1 MIKIIAIIFL
11 ATGSALVVCG
21 VLIFI
26 LSDLRSVLKDLST
39 TRKLEVDSGI
49 DDAVQ
54 EAYYSESYAPDVAE
68 EKLKMKGFIR
78 RKSAQSSETG
88 MLGSSDED
96 RIEKPQGKRRAQAG
110 DTQPLETL
118 REILS
123 ETAPLSTAGKSGT
136 QPLYSGQPVSE
147 TQPLYQ
153 KPASDTQPLGRAQ
166 EAAEQFARARC
177 TRHRRCGGGGAFCA
191 LERKRGK
198 NTRRI
203 PSGIFEKRRH
213 TRKSAPHGGQFIVG
227 DKRNAQNTGITR
239 TSADCCAKSRTHG
252 TRVGTA
258 RGGYCCLPQ
267 NRGIRRG
274 TVTKLRCGFDPL
286 QRRAACH
293 GQIRYGA
300 RARVCCKGTGAYYE
314 SLCRRNPSAFTG
326 RAADGI

>member
-1 MIKIIAIIFL
+1 MIKIIAIILL

-54 EAYYSESYAPDVAE
+54 EAYYSESYAPDVVE
-68 EKLKMKGFIR
+68 EKPKMKGFIR

-96 RIEKPQGKRRAQAG
+96 RIEKPQGKRRAQAV

-123 ETAPLSTAGKSGT
+123 ETAPLSAAGKSGTQPLHQNVSGTQPLYQEDIPEGKGSGSAQELSET

-166 EAAEQFARARC
+166 EAAEQA
-177 TRHRRCGGGGAFCA
+177 
-191 LERKRGK
+191 ERKPQTQPLKGF
-198 NTRRI
+198 
-203 PSGIFEKRRH
+203 S
-213 TRKSAPHGGQFIVG
+213 RK
-227 DKRNAQNTGITR
+227 
-239 TSADCCAKSRTHG
+239 
-252 TRVGTA
+252 
-258 RGGYCCLPQ
+258 
-267 NRGIRRG
+267 
-274 TVTKLRCGFDPL
+274 
-286 QRRAACH
+286 
-293 GQIRYGA
+293 
-300 RARVCCKGTGAYYE
+300 
-314 SLCRRNPSAFTG
+314 
-326 RAADGI
+326 

>member
-1 MIKIIAIIFL
+1 MIKIIAIILL

-96 RIEKPQGKRRAQAG
+96 RIEKPQEKRQAQAG

-123 ETAPLSTAGKSGT
+123 ETAPLSAAGKSGTQPLHQNLSGTQPLNQEDIPEGKGSSGAQELSGT
-136 QPLYSGQPVSE
+136 QPLYSGQPVSQ

-166 EAAEQFARARC
+166 EAAEQA
-177 TRHRRCGGGGAFCA
+177 
-191 LERKRGK
+191 ERKPQTQPLKGF
-198 NTRRI
+198 
-203 PSGIFEKRRH
+203 S
-213 TRKSAPHGGQFIVG
+213 RK
-227 DKRNAQNTGITR
+227 
-239 TSADCCAKSRTHG
+239 
-252 TRVGTA
+252 
-258 RGGYCCLPQ
+258 
-267 NRGIRRG
+267 
-274 TVTKLRCGFDPL
+274 
-286 QRRAACH
+286 
-293 GQIRYGA
+293 
-300 RARVCCKGTGAYYE
+300 
-314 SLCRRNPSAFTG
+314 
-326 RAADGI
+326 

>member
-1 MIKIIAIIFL
+1 MIKIIAIILL

-68 EKLKMKGFIR
+68 EKPKMKGFIR
-78 RKSAQSSETG
+78 RKSAQSSETS

-96 RIEKPQGKRRAQAG
+96 RIEKPQEKRRAQAG

-136 QPLYSGQPVSE
+136 QPLHQNVSGTQPLYQEDIPEGKGSGGAQELSGTQPLYSSGQPVSQ

-153 KPASDTQPLGRAQ
+153 KSASDTQPLGRAQ
-166 EAAEQFARARC
+166 EAAEQA
-177 TRHRRCGGGGAFCA
+177 
-191 LERKRGK
+191 ERKPQTQPLKGF
-198 NTRRI
+198 
-203 PSGIFEKRRH
+203 S
-213 TRKSAPHGGQFIVG
+213 RK
-227 DKRNAQNTGITR
+227 
-239 TSADCCAKSRTHG
+239 
-252 TRVGTA
+252 
-258 RGGYCCLPQ
+258 
-267 NRGIRRG
+267 
-274 TVTKLRCGFDPL
+274 
-286 QRRAACH
+286 
-293 GQIRYGA
+293 
-300 RARVCCKGTGAYYE
+300 
-314 SLCRRNPSAFTG
+314 
-326 RAADGI
+326 

>member
-1 MIKIIAIIFL
+1 MIKIIAIILL

-68 EKLKMKGFIR
+68 EKPKIKGFIR

-88 MLGSSDED
+88 MLASDED
-96 RIEKPQGKRRAQAG
+96 RIEKPQEKGRAQAG

-123 ETAPLSTAGKSGT
+123 ETAPLSAAGKSGTQPLHQNLSGTQPLYQKDIPEGKGSSGAQELSGT

-147 TQPLYQ
+147 THPLYQ

-166 EAAEQFARARC
+166 EAAEQA
-177 TRHRRCGGGGAFCA
+177 
-191 LERKRGK
+191 ERKPQTQPLKGF
-198 NTRRI
+198 
-203 PSGIFEKRRH
+203 S
-213 TRKSAPHGGQFIVG
+213 RK
-227 DKRNAQNTGITR
+227 
-239 TSADCCAKSRTHG
+239 
-252 TRVGTA
+252 
-258 RGGYCCLPQ
+258 
-267 NRGIRRG
+267 
-274 TVTKLRCGFDPL
+274 
-286 QRRAACH
+286 
-293 GQIRYGA
+293 
-300 RARVCCKGTGAYYE
+300 
-314 SLCRRNPSAFTG
+314 
-326 RAADGI
+326 

>member
-1 MIKIIAIIFL
+1 MIKIIAIILL

-96 RIEKPQGKRRAQAG
+96 RIEKPQEKRQAQAG

-123 ETAPLSTAGKSGT
+123 ETAPLSAAGKSGTQPLHQNVSGTQPLYQEDIPEGKGSGSAQELPGT
-136 QPLYSGQPVSE
+136 QPLYSGQPVSQ

-153 KPASDTQPLGRAQ
+153 KSASDTQPLGRAQ
-166 EAAEQFARARC
+166 EAAEQA
-177 TRHRRCGGGGAFCA
+177 
-191 LERKRGK
+191 ERKPQTQPLKGF
-198 NTRRI
+198 
-203 PSGIFEKRRH
+203 S
-213 TRKSAPHGGQFIVG
+213 RK
-227 DKRNAQNTGITR
+227 
-239 TSADCCAKSRTHG
+239 
-252 TRVGTA
+252 
-258 RGGYCCLPQ
+258 
-267 NRGIRRG
+267 
-274 TVTKLRCGFDPL
+274 
-286 QRRAACH
+286 
-293 GQIRYGA
+293 
-300 RARVCCKGTGAYYE
+300 
-314 SLCRRNPSAFTG
+314 
-326 RAADGI
+326 

>member
-1 MIKIIAIIFL
+1 MIKIIAIILL

-68 EKLKMKGFIR
+68 EKPKMKGFIR

-123 ETAPLSTAGKSGT
+123 ETAPLSAAGKSGTQPLHQNLSGTQPIHQEDIPEGKGSSGAQELSGT

-166 EAAEQFARARC
+166 EAAEQA
-177 TRHRRCGGGGAFCA
+177 
-191 LERKRGK
+191 ERKPQTQPLKGF
-198 NTRRI
+198 
-203 PSGIFEKRRH
+203 S
-213 TRKSAPHGGQFIVG
+213 RK
-227 DKRNAQNTGITR
+227 
-239 TSADCCAKSRTHG
+239 
-252 TRVGTA
+252 
-258 RGGYCCLPQ
+258 
-267 NRGIRRG
+267 
-274 TVTKLRCGFDPL
+274 
-286 QRRAACH
+286 
-293 GQIRYGA
+293 
-300 RARVCCKGTGAYYE
+300 
-314 SLCRRNPSAFTG
+314 
-326 RAADGI
+326 

>member
-1 MIKIIAIIFL
+1 MIKIIAIILL

-21 VLIFI
+21 VIIFI
-26 LSDLRSVLKDLST
+26 LSDLRSVMKDLST

-68 EKLKMKGFIR
+68 EKPKMKGFIR
-78 RKSAQSSETG
+78 RKSAQSSETS

-96 RIEKPQGKRRAQAG
+96 RIEKPQEKRQAQAG

-166 EAAEQFARARC
+166 EAAEQA
-177 TRHRRCGGGGAFCA
+177 
-191 LERKRGK
+191 ERKPQTQPLKGF
-198 NTRRI
+198 
-203 PSGIFEKRRH
+203 S
-213 TRKSAPHGGQFIVG
+213 RK
-227 DKRNAQNTGITR
+227 
-239 TSADCCAKSRTHG
+239 
-252 TRVGTA
+252 
-258 RGGYCCLPQ
+258 
-267 NRGIRRG
+267 
-274 TVTKLRCGFDPL
+274 
-286 QRRAACH
+286 
-293 GQIRYGA
+293 
-300 RARVCCKGTGAYYE
+300 
-314 SLCRRNPSAFTG
+314 
-326 RAADGI
+326 